1 MCTVQNFRRI
11 MEKTRV
17 SYGLPASGPVQPQL
31 PRVLCEVGEVCKA
44 ELGHAGR
51 DAGVH
56 RNPSGRSDT
65 GRNHCSDEAKKGVG
79 HGEVMEVLG
88 LWAGDVQASRDIARG
103 GHRAGVCRTEVPQ
116 VAAGQGEEAGFACA
130 GSAEAESLA

>member
-1 MCTVQNFRRI
+1 

-31 PRVLCEVGEVCKA
+31 PRVLREVGEVCKA
-44 ELGHAGR
+44 ELGHAGQ

-65 GRNHCSDEAKKGVG
+65 GRNHCSDETEKVVG
-79 HGEVMEVLG
+79 RGQVLEVPG
-88 LWAGDVQASRDIARG
+88 LWAEDVQAARDIARG
-103 GHRAGVCRTEVPQ
+103 GNRAGVCRTEVPQ
-116 VAAGQGEEAGFACA
+116 VAAGQGQEAGFACA
-130 GSAEAESLA
+130 SADEAESLA